1 MVDIIIS
8 NSSEKPIYLQIV
20 NQIKKQ
26 ILSGKLKEGEPL
38 PSIRKL
44 ASQLEISVITTKRA
58 YEELE
63 RDRFIV
69 TVSGKGSYVAPID
82 LDLLKESK
90 IREIEGKM
98 NEILSEARLIGLSL
112 EELKKM
118 LELLYDEG

>member
-1 MVDIIIS
+1 VVDIIIS